1 METNTTTE
9 KVTIA

>member
-9 KVTIA
+9 NVTLG